1 MILTDM
7 DSMNLTHH
15 FLIAMPGLN
24 DPNFYHTVT
33 YICSHNEEGAM
44 GIVINKP
51 LDLML
56 GEVLEQ
62 MDIALEDEVARDTP
76 IYDGGPVQS
85 DRGFILHQ
93 YDKDWDSSLKIN
105 EQIGIATSLDILDAI
120 ANGKGPE
127 NTFIAL
133 GYAGWSAG
141 QLEQEMQDNI
151 WLSGPADSHII
162 FDTPV
167 EQRWNSAASLLGI
180 NIDQLSPDVGH
191 A

>member
-1 MILTDM
+1 
-7 DSMNLTHH
+7 MNLTHH

-56 GEVLEQ
+56 GEVLDQ
-62 MDIALEDEVARDTP
+62 MDITLENEIARDTP

-93 YDKDWDSSLKIN
+93 YSQDWDSSLKVN
-105 EQIGIATSLDILDAI
+105 EQIGITTSMDILDAI
-120 ANGKGPE
+120 AVGKGPE

-141 QLEQEMQDNI
+141 QLEKEMQDNI
-151 WLSGPADSHII
+151 WLSGPAESHII

-167 EQRWNSAASLLGI
+167 KQRWNSAANLLGI
-180 NIDQLSPDVGH
+180 DIDQLSSDVGH

>member
-1 MILTDM
+1 MILTSM
-7 DSMNLTHH
+7 VSMNLTHH

-56 GEVLEQ
+56 GEVLDQ
-62 MDIALEDEVARDTP
+62 MDITLENEIARDTP

-93 YDKDWDSSLKIN
+93 YDQDWDSSLSTVQAPRSVSFSRIS
-105 EQIGIATSLDILDAI
+105 GIRPPIKPT
-120 ANGKGPE
+120 K
-127 NTFIAL
+127 F
-133 GYAGWSAG
+133 G
-141 QLEQEMQDNI
+141 QDPTIRAHRPPLRN
-151 WLSGPADSHII
+151 
-162 FDTPV
+162 
-167 EQRWNSAASLLGI
+167 
-180 NIDQLSPDVGH
+180 
-191 A
+191 